1 MTGAFYRFYWWLQR
15 WIAPGLRYCLE
26 VYEDA
31 LADTVKGDTR
41 WLDLGCGHNFLPQ
54 WRAEQEQ
61 ALARRPAQLVGLDYD
76 MPSLRNHRSIS
87 QLVRGD
93 ISRLP
98 FRDGSFSLVSS
109 SMVFEHLKQPRA
121 QLEEIGRVMN
131 PGGELIFLTPNT
143 MGYTTIL
150 GRMVPEFLKA
160 RVIRF
165 FHDREEHDV
174 FPTFYRINS
183 PAEVARVVQESGLEA
198 REIRLIPSAAQFVK
212 IPPLVFLELLWI
224 RLTMTKRLQALRTNL
239 IVRCV
244 KPSGVAA
251 IRPAAT

>member
-1 MTGAFYRFYWWLQR
+1 VLS
-15 WIAPGLRYCLE
+15 
-26 VYEDA
+26 
-31 LADTVKGDTR
+31 DTVKRQTR
-41 WLDLGCGHNFLPQ
+41 WLDLGCGHNLLPK

-61 ALARRPAQLVGLDYD
+61 ALTRRPAQLVGLDYD
-76 MPSLRNHRSIS
+76 MPSLRNHHSIS

-98 FRDGSFSLVSS
+98 FRDESFSLVSS

-121 QLEEIGRVMN
+121 QLEEIGRVMH

-143 MGYTTIL
+143 MGYTTLL

-160 RVIRF
+160 RAIRF
-165 FHDREEHDV
+165 FHGREEHDI

-183 PAEVARVVQESGLEA
+183 PAQIAQVVRESGLEA

-224 RLTMTKRLQALRTNL
+224 RLTMTKRLEALRTNV

-244 KPSGVAA
+244 KPVAA
-251 IRPAAT
+251 STTRASIQDRTAAASRC

>member
-1 MTGAFYRFYWWLQR
+1 LINAFYRFYWWLQR
-15 WIAPGLRYCLE
+15 WIAPGLRYCVE
-26 VYEDA
+26 EYEDA
-31 LADTVKGDTR
+31 LADSVKRETR
-41 WLDLGCGHNFLPQ
+41 WLDLGCGHNLLPE

-61 ALARRPAQLVGLDYD
+61 ALTRRPAQLVGLDYD
-76 MPSLRNHRSIS
+76 MPSLRNHHSIA

-93 ISRLP
+93 ILRLP

-131 PGGELIFLTPNT
+131 PGGELIFLTPNA
-143 MGYTTIL
+143 MGYTTLL
-150 GRMVPEFLKA
+150 GRIMPEFLKTRA
-160 RVIRF
+160 IRF
-165 FHDREEHDV
+165 FHGREEHDV

-183 PAEVARVVQESGLEA
+183 RAQIAQLVRESGLEA

-212 IPPLVFLELLWI
+212 IPPLVLLELLWI
-224 RLTMTKRLQALRTNL
+224 RLTMTRRLEALRTNL

-244 KPSGVAA
+244 KPAA
-251 IRPAAT
+251 GPALRPAAT